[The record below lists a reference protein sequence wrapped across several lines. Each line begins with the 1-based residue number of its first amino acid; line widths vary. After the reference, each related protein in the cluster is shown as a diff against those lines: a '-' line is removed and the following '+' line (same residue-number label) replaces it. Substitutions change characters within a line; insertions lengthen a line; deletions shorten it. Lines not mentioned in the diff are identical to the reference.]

1 MVPHLQFGRAPCN
14 WGTDA
19 MQQADRLAAGSVLL
33 LLLYVDQAR
42 RHAGEGAWGGDP
54 IFGRCLVLQ
63 QCSPIP
69 NGNNPAAA
77 SRHCCAASVPS
88 RQRPSRDV
96 IAHSGRATIS
106 HTTQHNPYDP
116 IMLDSPPASHL
127 PNQSDRH
134 GSHQTR
140 PRRSQVLLTSHS
152 WDRTS
157 QIQDKTRQDKATE
170 GF

>member
-1 MVPHLQFGRAPCN
+1 MKGPG
-14 WGTDA
+14 
-19 MQQADRLAAGSVLL
+19 
-33 LLLYVDQAR
+33 
-42 RHAGEGAWGGDP
+42 GGDP